1 MESNNIEKLYK
12 DYVTDIY
19 RYSFARLQN
28 RTDAED
34 VVSEAFYRALVK
46 SKLVKNT
53 AEITKQW
60 LIVTARN
67 IIHEK
72 YRENN
77 NTTNLSSLD
86 DIAMVDIDQEIAI
99 NDKLITEENIAEVQS
114 AFSNLAEDTR
124 EILILKVGD
133 DYKFNQIAEIVH
145 SSLSAVKMRY
155 YRGLEELQAILEGSN
170 TKKMALSIPAI
181 YWAFKSLAHSNNY
194 QIPSNLFNLV
204 TKKYMEN
211 TSGSSNAVNSA
222 AFNSGTSALKTGI
235 VLAPAAKIAAIVAS
249 GIILVGGI
257 AGVATIRNNAS
268 QIKPVPESLP
278 QSYSDQQNVASSPTN
293 NANVNITPVSV
304 VNPAPAPIYGADWV
318 RDQYKFNNTV
328 FWDIKHPKN
337 WAANTAGLS

>member
-133 DYKFNQIAEIVH
+133 DYKFN
-145 SSLSAVKMRY
+145 K
-155 YRGLEELQAILEGSN
+155 LQKLYI
-170 TKKMALSIPAI
+170 
-181 YWAFKSLAHSNNY
+181 HHY
-194 QIPSNLFNLV
+194 QL
-204 TKKYMEN
+204 
-211 TSGSSNAVNSA
+211 
-222 AFNSGTSALKTGI
+222 
-235 VLAPAAKIAAIVAS
+235 
-249 GIILVGGI
+249 
-257 AGVATIRNNAS
+257 
-268 QIKPVPESLP
+268 
-278 QSYSDQQNVASSPTN
+278 
-293 NANVNITPVSV
+293 
-304 VNPAPAPIYGADWV
+304 
-318 RDQYKFNNTV
+318 
-328 FWDIKHPKN
+328 
-337 WAANTAGLS
+337 